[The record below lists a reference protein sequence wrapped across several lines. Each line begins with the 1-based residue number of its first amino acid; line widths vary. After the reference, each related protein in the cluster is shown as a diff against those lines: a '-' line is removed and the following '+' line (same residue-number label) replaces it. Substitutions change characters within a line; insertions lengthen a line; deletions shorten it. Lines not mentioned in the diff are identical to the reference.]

1 MTEEQRQHA
10 LALCDRILETAAKL
24 QADLQ
29 AAKGVIEEEMEAAPV
44 PHFHYGSSEAAV
56 RNP

>member
-10 LALCDRILETAAKL
+10 LVLCARILETAAKL

-29 AAKGVIEEEMEAAPV
+29 AAKAAIEEEMEQAA
-44 PHFHYGSSEAAV
+44 A
-56 RNP
+56 